1 MPSPVRIT
9 IALDDD
15 TVELFE
21 DMKRETNLS
30 QSELVRR
37 ALRFYHDNRSV
48 ISSSK
53 NLVAY
58 MDMLPSGEHV
68 ILDMDHWFLFLK
80 LIDSSPN
87 MDEFWKLCKNV
98 ANSHAEQLSN
108 KVSSMKELLERL
120 EVCNFFKLI
129 INSDEEF
136 TLLLRTDITKE
147 WVKRLVEDFSVSMG
161 FTIEIKEDISKLRVK
176 VIRV

>member
-15 TVELFE
+15 TVKLFE
-21 DMKRETNLS
+21 DMKRKTNLS

-37 ALRFYHDNRSV
+37 ALRFYSDNREV

-80 LIDSSPN
+80 LIETSP
-87 MDEFWKLCKNV
+87 DATEFWDKCKNV
-98 ANSHAEQLSN
+98 ADSHAEQLSN
-108 KVSSMKELLERL
+108 RVSSLKELLERL

-129 INSDEEF
+129 VSSNEEY
-136 TLLLRTDITKE
+136 TLMLSTDITKE
-147 WVKRLVEDFSVSMG
+147 WVKRLVQDFSVSMG
-161 FTIEIKEDISKLRVK
+161 FNIEVKEDISKLRVK
-176 VIRV
+176 VVGS